1 MEAFFVSEMPKQNY
15 QTELDKIISSLSKK
29 PTLLIHAC
37 CGPCSSYV
45 IEYLAKFF
53 DITILYYNPNI
64 YPEEEYFRR
73 LNELKNLLPRF
84 PEAIKNDVKLVEE
97 NYDQNEFYEAI
108 KIKEEPNLANEKE
121 KGERCRR
128 CYELRIKRAFN
139 YACEHNF
146 DYFCTTLSISPFKD
160 AEKINKIG
168 EDLCK
173 NANNSVISTGSITS
187 KEDLVVEVLEN
198 TTSETNSVISSA
210 SITANAQSITLKE
223 DSVVE
228 VLARLR
234 TERSE
239 VTTKLRTSTP
249 KWLPSDFKKKGGFKR
264 SLELSKEYGLYRQ
277 QYCGCVFSKTNTE
290 KERKESPSEPKTNN
304 PQADTKTFE
313 KKVL

>member
-1 MEAFFVSEMPKQNY
+1 MRIQVIFFALITKENFLPETEMMNDILKKMPKQNF
-15 QTELDKIISSLSKK
+15 QTELDKIISSLTKK
-29 PTLLIHAC
+29 PALLLHAC

-45 IEYLAKFF
+45 IEYLATFF

-64 YPEEEYFRR
+64 YPEEEYLRR

-84 PEAIKNDVKLVEE
+84 PEAIKNNVKLVEQ

-108 KIKEEPNLANEKE
+108 KIKEEPELADEQE

-128 CYELRIKRAFN
+128 CYELRIKRAFS

-173 NANNSVISTGSITS
+173 NANNSVIS
-187 KEDLVVEVLEN
+187 
-198 TTSETNSVISSA
+198 SA
-210 SITANAQSITLKE
+210 SITGTTANLQKS
-223 DSVVE
+223 
-228 VLARLR
+228 
-234 TERSE
+234 
-239 VTTKLRTSTP
+239 P

-290 KERKESPSEPKTNN
+290 KERKESSSEPQANN
-304 PQADTKTFE
+304 PQTDTKTFA